1 MEERQLTLHSCIQQF
16 YKDYGGT
23 KLNAVPV
30 EAIADELKRRLDK
43 VTYKK
48 PGMGMLLK
56 NKIYKLLDTEKDKS
70 QLLIKLNEIFMS
82 MEDL

>member
-1 MEERQLTLHSCIQQF
+1 MTLHSCIQQF

-23 KLNAVPV
+23 KLSKVPV
-30 EAIADELKRRLDK
+30 EAITEELKKRLDE

-48 PGMGMLLK
+48 AGMGLFLK